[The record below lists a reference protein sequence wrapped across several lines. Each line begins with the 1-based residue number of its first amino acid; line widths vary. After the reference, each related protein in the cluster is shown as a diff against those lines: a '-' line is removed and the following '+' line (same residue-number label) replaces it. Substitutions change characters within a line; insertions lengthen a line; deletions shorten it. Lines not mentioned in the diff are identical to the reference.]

1 MRIKDII
8 HQHRRDFK
16 AIYECEH
23 CGYEKTD
30 TGYDDLNFHNNV
42 IPNQMKCDKCGKLAK
57 DNYRPLQP
65 KYPEDMQI

>member
-1 MRIKDII
+1 MHIKKIYE
-8 HQHRRDFK
+8 QTRRDFR

-23 CGYEKTD
+23 CGYTKDD

-42 IPNQMKCDKCGKLAK
+42 VPDMVCDKCKRKA
-57 DNYRPLQP
+57 DETYRPLQP